1 MKNKPLELLKD
12 YEDDDN
18 YKSHYVELLSAIGR
32 KDHVGTISVL
42 EEISTKVELEV
53 TSYDVNMLD
62 NRLKELWIEAQTQL
76 NSWDTFVIAKNLKN
90 PSSNWSS
97 SDGPEGERKMDIL
110 TNELL
115 QSLKDSENLTTLES
129 IINHYI
135 KEFLPGFEPTIV
147 PDSLDPAD
155 SMSFL
160 IYISMT
166 YYIMS
171 LNKTLLLNILCM
183 N

>member
-90 PSSNWSS
+90 PSNTWSA
-97 SDGPEGERKMDIL
+97 DHPEGEKKMDAL
-110 TNELL
+110 SNELL
-115 QSLKDSENLTTLES
+115 QSLKGSENLTTLES

-147 PDSLDPAD
+147 PDSLDAAN
-155 SMSFL
+155 SMSL
-160 IYISMT
+160 VIYI
-166 YYIMS
+166 YIY
-171 LNKTLLLNILCM
+171 LFILHPFK
-183 N
+183 